1 METTRQK
8 FSIQEFL
15 EKAEVPAVPIYIK
28 GKEYIMLIDT
38 GSDESYMDSSILNDI
53 PKILTGYQEKVIGG
67 TAIKEEKSCIYLV
80 EFACGSNEYKDE
92 FIENDFSRLFTFME
106 QNTGVKLSGIL
117 GTKFL
122 MKHKCILD
130 FENLIFYL

>member
-1 METTRQK
+1 METTKQK
-8 FSIQEFL
+8 FSVQEFL
-15 EKAEVPAVPIYIK
+15 EKAEVPAVPIYIQ

-38 GSDESYMDSSILNDI
+38 GSDESYMDNDI
-53 PKILTGYQEKVIGG
+53 LIDVPKILVGYQEKVIGG
-67 TAIKEEKSCIYLV
+67 TAVKEEKSNIYLV
-80 EFACGSNEYKDE
+80 EFACGSNEYKEE
-92 FIENDFSRLFTFME
+92 FIENDFSRLFNFIG

-122 MKHKCILD
+122 IKHKCILD